1 MARRARR
8 LFHVLTFALAA
19 VMAPSFSAAQD
30 WPTRPVTIVVPFA
43 AGGLSDVLTRQLAR
57 DLSEKFGEQF
67 VVENRQGGGGGIA
80 SASVAK
86 ADPDGYT
93 LFVTAIGPHVLNKM
107 LYKSIPYDPDKE
119 FTPIMMIGDAPQV
132 LIVSPNL
139 PVNSVAEL
147 VDYSKKNPGKLT
159 AGHVGPGTMGH
170 LATLLFMAKTGV
182 TGVLVGY
189 RGGAPLLPDLL
200 AGRLDFALPALSPQ
214 TLSSKALAVASS
226 QRVDSM
232 PNIPTMAEAGFPG
245 LEATTWQ
252 ALFGPAGLPEP
263 IVNKLNAAIN
273 DYLKRPSSKEPL
285 SQIGVRPIGGPPS
298 LVNETIAKDKA
309 LWGPLIK
316 QHNLTLDN

>member
-1 MARRARR
+1 MPRRPHTAFRIV
-8 LFHVLTFALAA
+8 FIVFA
-19 VMAPSFSAAQD
+19 MWIAPSLSLAQD
-30 WPTRPVTIVVPFA
+30 WPTRPVTIVSPFS

-57 DLSEKFGEQF
+57 ELTDKFGQQF
-67 VVENRQGGGGGIA
+67 VIENRQGGGGGIA

-86 ADPDGYT
+86 EQPDGYT
-93 LFVTAIGPHVLNKM
+93 LLMTAIGPHVLNKM

-119 FTPIMMIGDAPQV
+119 FTPIIMVGDAPQV

-139 PVNSVAEL
+139 PVNSVTEL
-147 VDYSKKNPGKLT
+147 VEYSKKNPGKLT

-189 RGGAPLLPDLL
+189 RGGAPLLPDLI

-214 TLSSKALAVASS
+214 TLSSKSLAVASS

-232 PNIPTMAEAGFPG
+232 PDIPTMAEAGFPG

-273 DYLKRPSSKEPL
+273 DYLKRPSSKEAL
-285 SQIGVRPIGGPPS
+285 THIGLRPIGGPPS
-298 LVNETIAKDKA
+298 LVNETVAKDKA
-309 LWGPLIK
+309 VWGPLIK
-316 QHNLTLDN
+316 EHNLTLDN

>member
-1 MARRARR
+1 MAWRTRR
-8 LFHVLTFALAA
+8 LFQVLVFAL
-19 VMAPSFSAAQD
+19 VTGTAPSFSVAQD
-30 WPTRPVTIVVPFA
+30 WPTRPVTIVVPFP
-43 AGGLSDVLTRQLAR
+43 AGGLSDVVTRQLAK
-57 DLSEKFGEQF
+57 DLSEKFGQQF
-67 VVENRQGGGGGIA
+67 VVENRLGGGGGIA

-86 ADPDGYT
+86 EQPDGYT
-93 LFVTAIGPHVLNKM
+93 LLMTAIGPHVLNKM

-119 FTPIMMIGDAPQV
+119 FTPIIMVGDAPQV
-132 LIVSPNL
+132 LIVSPML

-159 AGHVGPGTMGH
+159 IGHVGPGTMGH

-189 RGGAPLLPDLL
+189 RGAAPMMPDLIT
-200 AGRLDFALPALSPQ
+200 GRVDFALPAMSPQ
-214 TLSSKALAVASS
+214 TLSSKSLAVASS
-226 QRVDSM
+226 QRMDSM
-232 PNIPTMAEAGFPG
+232 PDIPTMREAGFPG

-273 DYLKRPSSKEPL
+273 DYLKLPSSKESL
-285 SQIGVRPIGGPPS
+285 SQVGLRPIGGPPS
-298 LVNETIAKDKA
+298 VINETIAKDKEV
-309 LWGPLIK
+309 WGPLIK